1 MATFS
6 ISATARKAQASGNG
20 SAGPFS
26 FAFQVNSQSEVDV
39 FVDTTL
45 KTLTTH
51 YTVSLASNGTGT
63 VSFTTNNF
71 PSSSQTIT
79 IMGDAPLS
87 RTSVYTSGGNIT
99 AAALESDFD
108 TNVMVQQQQ
117 QEVLSR
123 TVKAPVDDA
132 ASVDLTLPNKDDR
145 KGKVLG
151 FNSTSGNPEVTT
163 QVTGAAVNVSTVSVG
178 GNATATVALSGGTA
192 TFALGIP
199 TGATGATGATGQ
211 AGGGLANIVSD
222 TTPQLGGNLDMNGK
236 DIVTTSNATLD
247 LAPNGTGTV
256 VVRGNTNSGAVV
268 FNCESNSHGQ
278 KVFGQPHS
286 ASVTNTLMLP
296 AGANSTLLSRVSI
309 DTLTNKTLTSPKI
322 NENVAV
328 TATATEIN
336 KLTSSGVLKQA
347 GKESIWVPA
356 AAMYPS
362 TTNPCSDL
370 TQVETTA
377 LRPDLKVLDFAAAAD
392 DFAQFAIAFPKSWN
406 EGTVTYQPFWTVTG
420 TNTGTMV
427 WQLGGIAVSS
437 DDTINTAF
445 GSLVGTTALA
455 HSGTSNDLMVSA
467 ESGAVTIAGS
477 PAAND
482 LCFFQ
487 INNDASA
494 SGQTGVARLLGVKF
508 FFTTDAANDA

>member
-26 FAFQVNSQSEVDV
+26 FAFQVNSQAEVDV

-151 FNSTSGNPEVTT
+151 FNSTSGNPEVTN

-211 AGGGLANIVSD
+211 NGTNGSNGAPGGGNNKVFYENDQSITASYTIPANRNALTTGPITIANSVTITVSD
-222 TTPQLGGNLDMNGK
+222 GSRL
-236 DIVTTSNATLD
+236 
-247 LAPNGTGTV
+247 V
-256 VVRGNTNSGAVV
+256 V
-268 FNCESNSHGQ
+268 
-278 KVFGQPHS
+278 
-286 ASVTNTLMLP
+286 
-296 AGANSTLLSRVSI
+296 I
-309 DTLTNKTLTSPKI
+309 
-322 NENVAV
+322 
-328 TATATEIN
+328 
-336 KLTSSGVLKQA
+336 
-347 GKESIWVPA
+347 
-356 AAMYPS
+356 
-362 TTNPCSDL
+362 
-370 TQVETTA
+370 
-377 LRPDLKVLDFAAAAD
+377 
-392 DFAQFAIAFPKSWN
+392 
-406 EGTVTYQPFWTVTG
+406 
-420 TNTGTMV
+420 
-427 WQLGGIAVSS
+427 
-437 DDTINTAF
+437 
-445 GSLVGTTALA
+445 
-455 HSGTSNDLMVSA
+455 
-467 ESGAVTIAGS
+467 
-477 PAAND
+477 
-482 LCFFQ
+482 
-487 INNDASA
+487 
-494 SGQTGVARLLGVKF
+494 
-508 FFTTDAANDA
+508 

>member
-1 MATFS
+1 MASTYGNNLRLEE
-6 ISATARKAQASGNG
+6 IGSGEQSG
-20 SAGPFS
+20 SWG
-26 FAFQVNSQSEVDV
+26 
-39 FVDTTL
+39 DTTNLNLEIIGQSTAWGTRAIANASTDNITIADGALDADRSLGL
-45 KTLTTH
+45 KLTGGGQACTITLLPNTSSKTWFMYNATNSTLTFTCGSGANVAILAGQTKVIATDGLGSGGVVH
-51 YTVSLASNGTGT
+51 DLLTAVNLAGVTVVDDLTVS
-63 VSFTTNNF
+63 
-71 PSSSQTIT
+71 
-79 IMGDAPLS
+79 D
-87 RTSVYTSGGNIT
+87 
-99 AAALESDFD
+99 
-108 TNVMVQQQQ
+108 
-117 QEVLSR
+117 
-123 TVKAPVDDA
+123 
-132 ASVDLTLPNKDDR
+132 DLTI
-145 KGKVLG
+145 
-151 FNSTSGNPEVTT
+151 
-163 QVTGAAVNVSTVSVG
+163 G
-178 GNATATVALSGGTA
+178 G
-192 TFALGIP
+192 
-199 TGATGATGATGQ
+199 
-211 AGGGLANIVSD
+211 
-222 TTPQLGGNLDMNGK
+222 
-236 DIVTTSNATLD
+236 DIKTTSNATLD

-296 AGANSTLLSRVSI
+296 AGANSTLLSRVSV

-328 TATATEIN
+328 TSTSTEIN
-336 KLTSSGVLKQA
+336 ILDGVTSSTAELNKLDGVGTLKQA

-445 GSLVGTTALA
+445 GTLVATTALA

-494 SGQTGVARLLGVKF
+494 SGQTGAARLLGIKF

>member
-6 ISATARKAQASGNG
+6 ISATARKAQSSGNG

-26 FAFQVNSQSEVDV
+26 FAFQVNAEAEVDV

-45 KTLTTH
+45 KTLSTH
-51 YTVSLASNGTGT
+51 YTVSLSGDGTGS
-63 VSFTTNNF
+63 VSFTSNNF
-71 PSSSQTIT
+71 PTSSQTIT

-123 TVKAPVDDA
+123 TVRAPVDDA
-132 ASVDLTLPNKDDR
+132 ASVDLTLPNKDAR

-151 FNSTSGNPEVTT
+151 FNATSGNPEVTT

-178 GNATATVALSGGTA
+178 GSATASVALSGGTA

-236 DIVTTSNATLD
+236 DLVTTSNATID
-247 LAPNGTGTV
+247 LAPHGTGTV
-256 VVRGNTNSGAVV
+256 VVRGNTNSGAIV
-268 FNCESNSHGQ
+268 FNCSDNSHGQ
-278 KVFGQPHS
+278 KIYAQPHS
-286 ASVTNTLMLP
+286 ASVTNNLMLP
-296 AGANSTLLSRVSI
+296 AGASSTLVSLVSA
-309 DTLTNKTLTSPKI
+309 DTLTNKTLTSPKV
-322 NENVAV
+322 NENVAI
-328 TATATEIN
+328 TATSTEIN
-336 KLTSSGVLKQA
+336 KLAGVGTLKQA

-356 AAMYPS
+356 AAMYAS
-362 TTNPCSDL
+362 TTNGCSAI

-392 DFAQFAIAFPKSWN
+392 DFAQFAISFPKKWN
-406 EGTVTYQPFWTVTG
+406 LGTITYQPFWTVTG
-420 TNTGTMV
+420 TNTGTVV

-445 GSLVGTTALA
+445 GTLVATAALA

-477 PAAND
+477 PADND
-482 LCFFQ
+482 QCFFQ
-487 INNDASA
+487 INNDTSA
-494 SGQTGVARLLGVKF
+494 SGQTGVVRLLGIKL

>member
-63 VSFTTNNF
+63 VSFMTNNF

-123 TVKAPVDDA
+123 TVRAPVDDA

-151 FNSTSGNPEVTT
+151 FNATSGNPEVTT

-211 AGGGLANIVSD
+211 AGGGLRSPGVLSGRRGGSKGAAD
-222 TTPQLGGNLDMNGK
+222 AGDQLLQEVGNQAEPGP
-236 DIVTTSNATLD
+236 VAATQFCQGSCQARQD
-247 LAPNGTGTV
+247 
-256 VVRGNTNSGAVV
+256 S
-268 FNCESNSHGQ
+268 
-278 KVFGQPHS
+278 QP
-286 ASVTNTLMLP
+286 AWVARRVI
-296 AGANSTLLSRVSI
+296 AGAWRSRVRVGPAPGI
-309 DTLTNKTLTSPKI
+309 DRGRGWP
-322 NENVAV
+322 
-328 TATATEIN
+328 
-336 KLTSSGVLKQA
+336 
-347 GKESIWVPA
+347 GK
-356 AAMYPS
+356 
-362 TTNPCSDL
+362 
-370 TQVETTA
+370 
-377 LRPDLKVLDFAAAAD
+377 R
-392 DFAQFAIAFPKSWN
+392 
-406 EGTVTYQPFWTVTG
+406 GG
-420 TNTGTMV
+420 
-427 WQLGGIAVSS
+427 QLP
-437 DDTINTAF
+437 N
-445 GSLVGTTALA
+445 
-455 HSGTSNDLMVSA
+455 
-467 ESGAVTIAGS
+467 
-477 PAAND
+477 
-482 LCFFQ
+482 
-487 INNDASA
+487 
-494 SGQTGVARLLGVKF
+494 
-508 FFTTDAANDA
+508 

>member
-26 FAFQVNSQSEVDV
+26 FAFQVNNQSEVDV

-123 TVKAPVDDA
+123 TVRAPVDDA

-178 GNATATVALSGGTA
+178 GNATGSVAVSGGTA

-199 TGATGATGATGQ
+199 TGATGLTGATGQ
-211 AGGGLANIVSD
+211 AGGG
-222 TTPQLGGNLDMNGK
+222 
-236 DIVTTSNATLD
+236 
-247 LAPNGTGTV
+247 
-256 VVRGNTNSGAVV
+256 
-268 FNCESNSHGQ
+268 
-278 KVFGQPHS
+278 
-286 ASVTNTLMLP
+286 
-296 AGANSTLLSRVSI
+296 
-309 DTLTNKTLTSPKI
+309 
-322 NENVAV
+322 
-328 TATATEIN
+328 
-336 KLTSSGVLKQA
+336 
-347 GKESIWVPA
+347 
-356 AAMYPS
+356 
-362 TTNPCSDL
+362 
-370 TQVETTA
+370 
-377 LRPDLKVLDFAAAAD
+377 
-392 DFAQFAIAFPKSWN
+392 
-406 EGTVTYQPFWTVTG
+406 
-420 TNTGTMV
+420 
-427 WQLGGIAVSS
+427 
-437 DDTINTAF
+437 
-445 GSLVGTTALA
+445 
-455 HSGTSNDLMVSA
+455 
-467 ESGAVTIAGS
+467 
-477 PAAND
+477 
-482 LCFFQ
+482 
-487 INNDASA
+487 
-494 SGQTGVARLLGVKF
+494 
-508 FFTTDAANDA
+508 